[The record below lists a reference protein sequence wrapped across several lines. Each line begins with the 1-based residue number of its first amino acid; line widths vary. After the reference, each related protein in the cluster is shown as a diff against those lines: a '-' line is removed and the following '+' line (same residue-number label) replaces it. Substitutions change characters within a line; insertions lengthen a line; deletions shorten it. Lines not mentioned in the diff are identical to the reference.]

1 MDGLKEI
8 KEGSD
13 MAKKVRYVKGMGIE
27 KIASTQENH
36 VINRHQE
43 LKHYRD
49 ILYQC
54 GKCGTCRTV
63 FQDVDWARVCPSG
76 ELGKFEAY
84 YLGGKNLLTWGLTS
98 GKLKWTENLAK
109 IFYKCSL
116 CLACTQQCQIPEL
129 HTYAGEWLM
138 AMREDA
144 VRNGFGP
151 MPEQQQYT
159 KYIDQLHNPYGEL
172 HENRRN
178 WLPKD
183 IKPSN
188 NSDLA
193 YFVGCTASYREQ
205 NIAISTVNILK
216 SLDVDFQLL
225 EQESCCGSP
234 VYMTGQLAKAK
245 EIAESNI
252 MMFNDRGIKK
262 IITSCAGC
270 YRALKDIY
278 PNKFNLKHK
287 IDIIHLPEYIS
298 QRLKNNSLA
307 FNKEVKMKVTYH
319 DPCHIG
325 RHMGMYKEPRMVL
338 ENIPGLELVEMDRNM
353 HNAWCCGSGGG
364 VRSAF
369 KDLSEFAARERIAEA
384 KATSA
389 SAIVSSCPFCLNQF
403 RTNIIDSEIDAYD
416 ISQLI
421 EKAL

>member
-1 MDGLKEI
+1 
-8 KEGSD
+8 
-13 MAKKVRYVKGMGIE
+13 MAKKIRYLKGMGIE
-27 KIASTQENH
+27 KISSTQEDH
-36 VINRHQE
+36 TVERHKGIE
-43 LKHYRD
+43 HYKD
-49 ILYQC
+49 IIYQC
-54 GKCGTCRTV
+54 GKCGSCRTV
-63 FQDVDWARVCPSG
+63 FQDVNWARVCPSG

-98 GKLKWTENLAK
+98 GKLKWTNNLAK

-144 VRNGFGP
+144 VKNGFGP

-159 KYIDQLHNPYGEL
+159 NYIEELHNPYGEQ
-172 HENRRN
+172 HDNRRN
-178 WLPKD
+178 WLPKG
-183 IKPSN
+183 IKQTT
-188 NSDLA
+188 DAELA

-205 NIAISTVNILK
+205 NIAISTVNILS
-216 SLDVDFQLL
+216 SLNVDFKIL
-225 EQESCCGSP
+225 EDESCCGSP
-234 VYMTGQLAKAK
+234 VYMTGQISKAK
-245 EIAESNI
+245 KIAESNI
-252 MMFNDRGIKK
+252 KLFKDSGIKK

-278 PNKFNLKHK
+278 PNKFNLKHN
-287 IDIIHLPEYIS
+287 IEVIHLPEYIS
-298 QRLKNNSLA
+298 DELKKGKLEFKNQVNI
-307 FNKEVKMKVTYH
+307 KITYH

-325 RHMGMYKEPRMVL
+325 RHMGMYKEPRLVL
-338 ENIPGLELVEMDRNM
+338 EKIPGLELIEMDRNK

-369 KDLSEFAARERIAEA
+369 KDLSEFAARERIEEA
-384 KATSA
+384 KTTNA

-403 RTNIIDSEIDAYD
+403 KTNIHGNEIDAFD

-421 EKAL
+421 EKAI